1 MSSNKRDYL
10 LFLEDIIE
18 VLGQEKD
25 IRSFHENLS

>member
-18 VLGQEKD
+18 VLGQEKET
-25 IRSFHENLS
+25 SPFA